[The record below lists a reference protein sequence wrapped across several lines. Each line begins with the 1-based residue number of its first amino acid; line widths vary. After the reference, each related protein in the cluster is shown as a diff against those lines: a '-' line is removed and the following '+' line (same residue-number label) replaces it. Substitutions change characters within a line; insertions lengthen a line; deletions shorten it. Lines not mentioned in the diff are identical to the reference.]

1 MKSDQTVLI
10 TGAST
15 GIGLAIARALCES
28 RYRVILTAR
37 QSSLPRFAMHEVG
50 ESQHVRIRALDVTSA
65 EQREAIIA
73 EAEERA
79 ARLGGWTSS
88 RHSNYP
94 TTDVP
99 IQRLPMAH
107 RWFRVGSQFSSWCA
121 SLPRTLTHAPH
132 LDTVSARYRVPV
144 PWYHDGPFSTNE
156 RRWRT

>member
-1 MKSDQTVLI
+1 MPPSIHDLDDELRERLLAALTAHDKEAPQGVVRL
-10 TGAST
+10 AALT
-15 GIGLAIARALCES
+15 GIKAPSMDGAREGFLVS
-28 RYRVILTAR
+28 
-37 QSSLPRFAMHEVG
+37 QSVNQLVPDEVC
-50 ESQHVRIRALDVTSA
+50 A
-65 EQREAIIA
+65 AIIA